1 MNYDLTPYIADPTE
15 RWLRTRVTWTP
26 REGDTT
32 SAIGD
37 YVDGM
42 GGTASLG
49 CGIEE
54 AADAIGLLAELED
67 TEKYLVVCDLINR
80 QLAQRP
86 WAVLV
91 CPEGTARLELVE
103 LR

>member
-1 MNYDLTPYIADPTE
+1 MSYDLTPYVAVADE

-26 REGDTT
+26 TTGDAVNV
-32 SAIGD
+32 SGD

-42 GGTASLG
+42 GDTASLG

-54 AADAIGLLAELED
+54 LLDDLGLPQLED
-67 TEKYLVVCDLINR
+67 DAKYLRVCDLVNH

-91 CPEGTARLELVE
+91 CPEGSARLELSEV
-103 LR
+103 R

>member
-1 MNYDLTPYIADPTE
+1 MSYDIEPYIAVADE

-26 REGDTT
+26 HGGDTIST
-32 SAIGD
+32 RGD

-42 GGTASLG
+42 GDTASLG

-54 AADAIGLLAELED
+54 LLDDLGLPQLED
-67 TEKYLVVCDLINR
+67 TEHYLTVCDLVSR

-91 CPEGTARLELVE
+91 CPEGMARLELSEV
-103 LR
+103 R

>member
-1 MNYDLTPYIADPTE
+1 MSYDLTPYVAVADE
-15 RWLRTRVTWTP
+15 RWLRARVTWTP
-26 REGDTT
+26 HGGDTT
-32 SAIGD
+32 TAIGD

-54 AADAIGLLAELED
+54 LLDDLRLPQFED
-67 TEKYLVVCDLINR
+67 TEHYLAVCDLVNR

-91 CPEGTARLELVE
+91 CPEGVARLELSEV
-103 LR
+103 R